1 MRIQVGD
8 PVSRYFGL
16 KRGQVS
22 FLYIYA
28 LTIYFTCNLCVNS
41 FLICFN

>member
-8 PVSRYFGL
+8 PVARYFGL

-22 FLYIYA
+22 FFSWKNNDKISA
-28 LTIYFTCNLCVNS
+28 FHVK
-41 FLICFN
+41 

>member
-16 KRGQVS
+16 KRGQVRIV
-22 FLYIYA
+22 LC
-28 LTIYFTCNLCVNS
+28 TIMN
-41 FLICFN
+41 

>member
-16 KRGQVS
+16 KRGQVILS
-22 FLYIYA
+22 ILYFA
-28 LTIYFTCNLCVNS
+28 LINICNYDKN
-41 FLICFN
+41 

>member
-22 FLYIYA
+22 LNIIYKINIIYEIRDSV
-28 LTIYFTCNLCVNS
+28 TILRQS
-41 FLICFN
+41 I